1 MPQVAADTLIEA
13 DWVLP
18 IEPSRQVFNAH
29 ALVIKQGRIA
39 AILPIAEAREQYAAR
54 QTFNLKGHVLIPGLI
69 NLHTHAAM
77 TLLRG
82 VADDRPLME
91 WLSNYIWPLEKQY
104 VSHEFVRD
112 GTLLACAELLRG
124 GVTCF
129 NDMYF
134 FPEATVEA
142 VLLSRMRAGIGMV
155 VIELATAYARN
166 ADEYLAKGFNLR
178 DQYLDHPLLRF
189 CVAPHGPYMVS
200 DRSFEKIAAQTAET
214 MTPLHIH
221 IHETAAEVTQSIEKY
236 GVRPLARLDQFGLLS
251 PSFLGVHAVHLL
263 PEEID
268 LLARYSSH
276 IAHCPTSNLKLAS
289 GMAPVAQLLE
299 EHINVGLGTD
309 GAASN
314 NKLDMFS
321 EMRLAA
327 LLAKGL
333 NQADS
338 LPAHQ
343 ALEMATIN
351 AACALGWQKE
361 IGSLAIGKLADI
373 AAVDLSEIETTPVYD
388 VAAQLVYTAGRENVS
403 HVWINGELVMENRK
417 LTYCDTAD
425 LKARANYWREIL
437 KP

>member
-18 IEPSRQVFNAH
+18 IEPSRQVLNAH

-39 AILPIAEAREQYAAR
+39 AILPIAEAREQYAPR

-236 GVRPLARLDQFGLLS
+236 GVRPLARLNQFGLLS

-268 LLARYSSH
+268 LLARYGSH

-289 GMAPVAQLLE
+289 GMAPVAQMLE

-314 NKLDMFS
+314 NKLDMFG

-333 NQADS
+333 NRADS
-338 LPAHQ
+338 LHAHQ

-403 HVWINGELVMENRK
+403 HVWVNGELVMEKRK
-417 LTYCDTAD
+417 LTYCDNAD